1 MFKSSKLFFLLLIS
15 FFLWNNSS
23 FAQEKF
29 TISGYVKEAATGE
42 VLAGAGVYVREI
54 VQGTAANQYG
64 FYSLTLEKG
73 NYKVVYSYLGFQD
86 TIVNVILDKNVHL
99 NINLNSKIIQE
110 KEFVVTEHKAEDNVQ
125 STQMGSTKLAIEQI
139 KSLPA
144 FMGEV
149 DIIKTIQMLPGVQSA
164 GEGNSGFY
172 VRGGGPD
179 ENLIL
184 LDGATVY
191 NASHLF
197 GFFSIFNSDAINSV
211 ELIKG
216 GMPAQYGGRLAS
228 VLDVTMK
235 EGNNQEFHAEG
246 GIGVISSRLTIQGP
260 IKKKKC
266 SFIVS
271 GRRTYIDI
279 LLQPFISPSSPLKGS
294 GYFFYDLNAKLNYEF
309 SDKDKLFVSGYFGRD
324 VFTYDNSET
333 SFNVSI
339 PWGNTTLSAR
349 WNHLFSDDLFMNT
362 SFIYTNYN
370 FQSILT
376 EEIGRAHV

>member
-15 FFLWNNSS
+15 FFLSNNSF

-42 VLAGAGVYVREI
+42 VLAGAGVYVKEI

-110 KEFVVTEHKAEDNVQ
+110 KEFVITEQKAQDNVQ

-246 GIGVISSRLTIQGP
+246 GIGVIS
-260 IKKKKC
+260 
-266 SFIVS
+266 
-271 GRRTYIDI
+271 
-279 LLQPFISPSSPLKGS
+279 
-294 GYFFYDLNAKLNYEF
+294 
-309 SDKDKLFVSGYFGRD
+309 
-324 VFTYDNSET
+324 
-333 SFNVSI
+333 
-339 PWGNTTLSAR
+339 
-349 WNHLFSDDLFMNT
+349 
-362 SFIYTNYN
+362 
-370 FQSILT
+370 
-376 EEIGRAHV
+376 